1 MLLARPLVV
10 DGEDWGTIYTLEH
23 VGDIFPTHTHT
34 EADNH
39 ITALLFGSIR
49 CTGHRKYEGKV
60 LTAEPGGTVV
70 NWKAYEP
77 HGFEALIAGTTLMNI
92 KKVRP

>member
-1 MLLARPLVV
+1 MLLHRPLVV
-10 DGEDWGTIYTLEH
+10 DGEVWGTIYTFENA
-23 VGDIFPTHTHT
+23 GDVFPMHTHT

-49 CTGHRKYEGKV
+49 CIGHRRHDGRV

-70 NWKAYEP
+70 NWPAGEA
-77 HGFEALIAGTTLMNI
+77 HGFVAEVAGTTIMN
-92 KKVRP
+92 VRKMRP